1 MKVEEDKLRE
11 VLRLA
16 IADANNRPKTFVDK
30 LKELMF
36 NMYGITS
43 GEVINILNGQIP
55 VELMQKDTMFKL
67 TSVLYEINKR
77 PNSTFDYDKL
87 NVDDYFTEREKDE
100 FNQKISR
107 NEQDT
112 DIIIKAGS
120 WMQVEDDQY
129 VIKIYPD
136 DLMTNYINK
145 NKINYNP
152 ETQRDLTIKET
163 KTGKVKM
170 ITFDTEAFESICAS
184 MANNTYISDMLAL
197 NVNLDFYAPP
207 KIVRGDL
214 VIPKESQIDCIDGY
228 HRLRAAITTKLRN
241 PNWNKPLTF
250 YLFICDVDKAVKYIL
265 QQDEKIHL
273 SDEQV
278 TKSDTMY
285 AANFIINKLNEKDSS
300 YIRNTITDE
309 KSYALNKV
317 IAKIFNPKKLYTNE
331 DRQDA
336 VQLYLN
342 IEKNINQLIEQN
354 NMYKIDITKEMWFI
368 YLYVLKHCLDNNID
382 FVSYINKLDI
392 DKLIK
397 QIQFNKQPIVKH
409 YTLMKGVISHV

>member
-278 TKSDTMY
+278 TKSDTMD